1 MSSYKHASIEHENL
15 ENYRNLENLFHSSSI
30 HLSRRKKVN
39 PSAIDS
45 RYLIIFYSFV
55 SKCLSV
61 EEIFSVIIDS
71 NENADRYV
79 WRYIDEI

>member
-30 HLSRRKKVN
+30 SLGEKKVN

-71 NENADRYV
+71 NENADR
-79 WRYIDEI
+79 